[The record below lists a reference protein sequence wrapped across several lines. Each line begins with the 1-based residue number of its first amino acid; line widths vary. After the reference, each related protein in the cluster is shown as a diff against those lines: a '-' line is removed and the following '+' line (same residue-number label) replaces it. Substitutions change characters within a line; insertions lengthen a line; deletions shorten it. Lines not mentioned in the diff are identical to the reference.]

1 MGDLQLGL
9 ILKAMRMSGKS
20 LALPSETIGLQLYII
35 TQTDGVGSVPQIR
48 YRLLPACRRCAT
60 KEIGDVCTQA
70 ISLTAKT
77 ARSAKDPSKLCKAG
91 SFLESNGKFSGPEGR
106 FIFPCFHL
114 IKSTF

>member
-1 MGDLQLGL
+1 
-9 ILKAMRMSGKS
+9 MSGKS

-77 ARSAKDPSKLCKAG
+77 ARSAKDPSKFCKAG